1 MYFFREFED
10 EDQLRSVTAGGVVL
24 LPYSN
29 PPAADA
35 VILPDT
41 PAAAVLLLGCYHVI
55 IPSVGIQQEKFL

>member
-55 IPSVGIQQEKFL
+55 IPSVGIQQEQFL